1 MKLSGNMQTE
11 LAQKQTQRLV
21 LSQEIQLSLRLLH
34 LPIME
39 LRQVISQQM
48 LQNPVLEEV
57 EDDRAETEAVET
69 ERDELEPAWEDYLPN
84 MSEPLPPEDEDRG
97 SYLENSL
104 RSKPPNLRE
113 HLLRQLRISSPS
125 EMAEAKLLVENI
137 DDSGYLRTSI
147 EQIAGE
153 HRLPPE
159 KLKKA
164 LTLIHSFDPPGVGAR
179 DLRESLLI
187 QLRLSGEEDSLPFT
201 TISLHFEALKRKK
214 YSFIAEKLGVKQKEV
229 RRSVERITT
238 LEPNPGSRFNS
249 TTARYITPEIVLRRV
264 KGNYQITLNDE
275 NMPRLRI
282 NPFYR
287 KLMEKGADH
296 SGLHSFL
303 SEKFKEALW
312 VIRSINQ
319 RQNTILKVTRCI
331 IEEQKEFLEKG
342 AASLKPLR
350 LSDVA
355 EKVGLHESTI
365 SRAVTNKYIE
375 TEKGTL
381 ELKDFFSTAI
391 KKGKQPISAG
401 SIKASISSIVAE
413 ENPKNPLSDARIC
426 SRLSEKGMKIARRT
440 VAKYREE
447 LRILPHFLRRREGE
461 I

>member
-1 MKLSGNMQTE
+1 MQME

-34 LPIME
+34 LPLME
-39 LRQVISQQM
+39 LRQVINQQL

-57 EDDRAETEAVET
+57 EDDRAEMENPET
-69 ERDELEPAWEDYLPN
+69 DEQGELEPMWEDYLPN

-97 SYLENSL
+97 GYLENSL
-104 RSKPPNLRE
+104 RSKPPGLRE
-113 HLLRQLRISSPS
+113 HLLRQLRISPPP

-137 DDSGYLRTSI
+137 DDSGYLRTPI
-147 EQIAGE
+147 EQIASE

-159 KLKKA
+159 RLKKA

-179 DLRESLLI
+179 DLRECLLI

-201 TISLHFEALKRKK
+201 IISLYLEALKRKK
-214 YSFIAEKLGVKQKEV
+214 YSFIAGKLGVRQEEI
-229 RRSVERITT
+229 RRSIGRITT

-249 TTARYITPEIVLRRV
+249 TPARYITPEIVLRRV
-264 KGNYQITLNDE
+264 KDNYRIILNDE

-282 NPFYR
+282 NPFYK
-287 KLMEKGADH
+287 KLMEKDTDH
-296 SGLHSFL
+296 PGLHSFL

-312 VIRSINQ
+312 VIRGINQ

-350 LSDVA
+350 LRDVA

-401 SIKASISSIVAE
+401 SIKASIGSIVAG

-440 VAKYREE
+440 AAKYREE
-447 LRILPHFLRRREGE
+447 LRILPHFLRRKEG
-461 I
+461 